1 MGEERKV
8 KRTFTEQVEIAGS
21 QLVERVKGLLQESN
35 ARRVII
41 KNTEG
46 EELITAPL
54 TFSVVAGGIITVA
67 TPLLAA
73 LGALAALV
81 SRVRLEIVREEEV
94 TEEVTEAR
102 ATDKPETPPPT
113 A

>member
-1 MGEERKV
+1 MSEERKV

-21 QLVERVKGLLQESN
+21 QLVERVKELLEESN
-35 ARRVII
+35 ARRVVI

-54 TFSVVAGGIITVA
+54 TFSVVAGSIITVA

-81 SRVRLEIVREEEV
+81 TRVRLEIVREEVTAEV
-94 TEEVTEAR
+94 VEA
-102 ATDKPETPPPT
+102 AADKPGSPPPAT
-113 A
+113 